1 MAETRIADVIVPD
14 VFTGYM
20 MERALATNAFYQ
32 GGILERN
39 PQLDALLS
47 GGGETFNIPFWKDL
61 SGDDEVPSETSD
73 ATINNITTDKQVA
86 RRLLRLKAWGANDL
100 SAALAGA
107 DPIEAIGERVTQY
120 WDSRFQDALVS
131 TARGVIADNVDN
143 DSGDLVL
150 DISTEDG
157 DNADASNKISAADTI
172 KAVLRMGDRFDEIQG
187 IAVHSA
193 VYQTMLE
200 NDLIDFIRDSEGRL
214 VLRQFLG
221 LTVVV
226 DDRLPQVDGS
236 TSGFKYHNYLFK
248 AGGFAFGESSSAI
261 QNTEVDRDPKPG
273 MGVDQ
278 LFTRRQFA
286 IHPAGFKWVEDTVS
300 GVAPTN
306 SELED
311 EANWDRVFE
320 KKNCG
325 VVALISNG

>member
-14 VFTGYM
+14 IFTEYM
-20 MERALATNAFYQ
+20 MERALDKNAFFQ
-32 GGILERN
+32 GGIMERN
-39 PQLDALLS
+39 AQLDSLLS
-47 GGGETFNIPFWKDL
+47 GGGETFNLPFWQDL

-73 ATINNITTDKQVA
+73 ATINNIGTDKQVA
-86 RRLLRLKAWGANDL
+86 RRLLRVKAWGANDL

-107 DPIEAIGERVTQY
+107 DPIEAIGQRVTQY
-120 WDSRFQDALVS
+120 WDSRMQDVLVS
-131 TARGVIADNVDN
+131 IARGVIADNESN

-157 DNADASNKISAADTI
+157 DNADSSNLISASDTI

-200 NDLIDFIRDSEGRL
+200 NDLIDYIRDSEGRL
-214 VLRQFLG
+214 VMRQFLG

-226 DDRLPQVDGS
+226 DDRLPRIDGE
-236 TSGFKYHNYLFK
+236 TSGHKYHNYLFK
-248 AGGFAFGESSSAI
+248 GGAFAYGESSNAI

-286 IHPAGFKWVEDTVS
+286 IHPAGFAWQESDVS

-311 EANWDRVFE
+311 AANWDRVFE
-320 KKNCG
+320 KKNAG

>member
-1 MAETRIADVIVPD
+1 MAETRIADVIVPEI
-14 VFTGYM
+14 FTEYM
-20 MERALATNAFYQ
+20 MERALNKNAFYQ

-39 PQLDALLS
+39 AQMDSLLS
-47 GGGETFNIPFWKDL
+47 GGGETFNLPFWKDL
-61 SGDDEVPSETSD
+61 TGDDEVPSETVD
-73 ATINNITTDKQVA
+73 ATVNNITTDKQVA

-131 TARGVIADNVDN
+131 TARGVIADNVAN

-150 DISTEDG
+150 DIAIESG
-157 DNADASNKISAADTI
+157 DSATAANKISASDTI

-187 IAVHSA
+187 IAVHSV

-200 NDLIDFIRDSEGRL
+200 NDLIDFIRDSQGQL

-226 DDRLPQVDGS
+226 DDRLPVVAGA
-236 TSGFKYHNYLFK
+236 TNGFKYHSYLFK
-248 AGGFAFGESSSAI
+248 AGGFAFGESSNAI

-286 IHPAGFKWVEDTVS
+286 IHPAGFKWIESSVA

-306 SELED
+306 SELENA
-311 EANWDRVFE
+311 ANWDRVFE

>member
-1 MAETRIADVIVPD
+1 MAETRIADVVIPE
-14 VFTGYM
+14 VFTEYM
-20 MERALATNAFYQ
+20 MERALDKNAFFQ
-32 GGILERN
+32 GGIMERN
-39 PQLDALLS
+39 AQLDSLLS
-47 GGGETFNIPFWKDL
+47 GGGETFNLPFWQDL

-73 ATINNITTDKQVA
+73 ATINKIGTGKQIA

-100 SAALAGA
+100 AAALAGT
-107 DPIEAIGERVTQY
+107 DPIEAIGQRVTQY
-120 WDSRFQDALVS
+120 WDSRMQDVLVS
-131 TARGVIADNVDN
+131 TARGVIEDNESN
-143 DSGDLVL
+143 DDGDLVL

-157 DNADASNKISAADTI
+157 DNADSSNLISASDTI

-200 NDLIDFIRDSEGRL
+200 NDLIDYIRDSEGRL
-214 VLRQFLG
+214 VMRQFLG

-226 DDRLPQVDGS
+226 DDRLPRIDGD
-236 TSGFKYHNYLFK
+236 TSGYKYHNYLFK
-248 AGGFAFGESSSAI
+248 GGAFAYGESSSGI
-261 QNTEVDRDPKPG
+261 ENTEVDRDPKPG

-286 IHPAGFKWVEDTVS
+286 IHPAGFAWQESSVS

-311 EANWDRVFE
+311 GSNWDRVFE
-320 KKNCG
+320 KKNAG